1 MAVFVKTYNVLVD
14 DMTMVMSEIEFQNK
28 SSRFGLSPKIIRH
41 YQSGDKYIIEMEQI
55 NGMTLADFYGEKMSD
70 LPASIMCE
78 VKRILKILL
87 YSGIQ
92 YIDITPY
99 NFMIEEGTD
108 KIYIIDFEH
117 ALPIYINW
125 YVRDFLLEGKLHEW
139 NEDFE

>member
-1 MAVFVKTYNVLVD
+1 MTVFVKTYNILVD

-28 SSRFGLSPKIIRH
+28 SSRFGLSPKIIQH
-41 YQSGDKYIIEMEQI
+41 YETEDKYIIEMERI

-70 LPASIMCE
+70 LPASVLCE

-99 NFMIEEGTD
+99 NFMIEKDTE

-117 ALPIYINW
+117 ASRININW
-125 YVRDFLLEGKLHEW
+125 YVRDFLLEEKLNKW